1 MSLEVLA
8 AFAVAN
14 NNTPSRK
21 ALYELT
27 IEEARARVK
36 ISDGNKKKAE
46 DGSVALTLGLG
57 KKKLSLDAISKGA
70 TRVNATADQIQQFTS
85 ILQAAIDGGSF
96 DEEIIRIQT
105 EAQQTVNFLLF
116 EPTPTAEPAQT
127 EVPSGVD
134 LDELG

>member
-1 MSLEVLA
+1 M
-8 AFAVAN
+8 
-14 NNTPSRK
+14 
-21 ALYELT
+21 
-27 IEEARARVK
+27 K